1 MAVEKEDVR
10 GVTDVLIALVGVVV
24 GGLGGY
30 VLGVLRTLNE
40 RRNERRDVA
49 LTEIFKEMS
58 LFYRSL
64 VTWTMTP
71 TLTLTSPTRNRVSLC
86 GTTLIVSTGCSMVP
100 SMATRSGSAKIPTL
114 NRGLREGEQ
123 DRPQRD

>member
-30 VLGVLRTLNE
+30 VLGVLRTL
-40 RRNERRDVA
+40 NERRDVA

-86 GTTLIVSTGCSMVP
+86 GTTLIVSTGCSLVP
-100 SMATRSGSAKIPTL
+100 SMATRSGSAKIPTT
-114 NRGLREGEQ
+114 
-123 DRPQRD
+123 